1 MIVGTGREYALRAFS
16 GAVAPD
22 TAAGLSKG
30 HIRPKHTCIF
40 HTEGS
45 LLELKRPRRS
55 LDRGTVGLAEVPA
68 RAEITE
74 FSRKSRQRLRIDLAK
89 VDQRKAGRPIFAT
102 LTYPADFPYL
112 PEIYKGHLATFSRR
126 FARAFVNG
134 AFHWKLEFQER
145 GAPHFHPIFWNLQ
158 AVEISE
164 FRRWLAQ
171 NWFEVV
177 DSGDEK
183 HLRAGTSAEWL
194 RSQFG
199 ILRYVSGYQCQTDQ
213 TLPGQKVGRYWGIVA
228 RCNVPYAKA
237 ETVALT
243 DKESLLVW
251 RIARRFMKSVN
262 RERRIKAMAPVCADP
277 RETLLS
283 GDGRRI
289 RKMAPHLRAWKHFP
303 KKLRL
308 KNNDNM
314 NLFCD
319 ATFWMG
325 AIQRLLPFKDGLSCA
340 SPTSSTRQGH
350 PAHFR
355 GRAIRCL

>member
-1 MIVGTGREYALRAFS
+1 MIAPISREYRLEPFS
-16 GAVAPD
+16 GAQAPGK
-22 TAAGLSKG
+22 ALGLSKG
-30 HIRPKHTCIF
+30 HIRPQHTCIF

-45 LLELKRPRRS
+45 LVEIKRPRYS
-55 LDRGTVGLAEVPA
+55 FDTNAVPQEEVAP

-102 LTYPADFPYL
+102 LTYPAEFPYR
-112 PEIYKGHLATFSRR
+112 PEIYKGHLAAFARR
-126 FARAFVNG
+126 FVRSFPNG

-158 AVEISE
+158 SIEMSE

-171 NWFEVV
+171 NWFDVV
-177 DSGDEK
+177 GSGDER

-199 ILRYVSGYQCQTDQ
+199 ILRYVTGYQCRTDQ
-213 TLPGQKVGRYWGIVA
+213 TLPGQKVGRYWGIVG
-228 RCNVPYAKA
+228 RSNVPYATPA
-237 ETVALT
+237 VSTLT
-243 DKESLLVW
+243 EGKSLLVW
-251 RIARRFMKSVN
+251 RTARRFMKSIN
-262 RERRIKAMAPVCADP
+262 RERRVKAMAAVCFNP

-283 GDGRRI
+283 GEGRRI

-308 KNNDNM
+308 NNTDNI
-314 NLFCD
+314 NLFCN
-319 ATFWMG
+319 ATFWMA
-325 AIQRLLPFKDGLSCA
+325 AITRLFVLQSG
-340 SPTSSTRQGH
+340 T
-350 PAHFR
+350 
-355 GRAIRCL
+355 RCLEKRA